1 MLSYSA
7 SLQIDNSSI
16 LDKILCDGDALYQTM
31 INNLKAHEKFIHSL
45 LSLDEIPD
53 VFEVEIGKFIVE
65 KQPIVSGILV
75 DTHEEHGLPTLHC
88 VLDSA
93 LTSVP
98 SGHLTIGAICSAV
111 CKKNGMYMFFDSHS
125 HGENGLSSGD
135 GTSILIPFSTL
146 DDLGTYLYAFYD
158 SMKIDMSL
166 QFDFLPISVR
176 KSDKEQSCKDQLD
189 SCTCMD
195 AYFKDKKLRQ
205 VRKAQSKVT
214 CINVSPET
222 SDVKKKKTPS
232 RTDYYKKVKRK
243 QRNKSGVLAKE
254 CAEKNLA
261 RQNPS
266 F

>member
-1 MLSYSA
+1 
-7 SLQIDNSSI
+7 
-16 LDKILCDGDALYQTM
+16 
-31 INNLKAHEKFIHSL
+31 
-45 LSLDEIPD
+45 
-53 VFEVEIGKFIVE
+53 
-65 KQPIVSGILV
+65 
-75 DTHEEHGLPTLHC
+75 
-88 VLDSA
+88 
-93 LTSVP
+93 
-98 SGHLTIGAICSAV
+98 
-111 CKKNGMYMFFDSHS
+111 MFFDSHS

-135 GTSILIPFSTL
+135 GTSILISFSTL
-146 DDLGTYLYAFYD
+146 DDLVTYLYAFYD

-176 KSDKEQSCKDQLD
+176 KSDKEQTCKDQLD
-189 SCTCMD
+189 SCMD

-214 CINVSPET
+214 CIKVSPET

-254 CAEKNLA
+254 CAEKKTSKTK
-261 RQNPS
+261 PS